1 MNFSFLNKNV
11 SDTQIKLKN
20 RIWLYL
26 ASFIILFLLVVP
38 SLVVIPMSF
47 SAGQYLEFPP
57 KEWSLR
63 WYENYFFSWKVENGF
78 NDWMSATWTSV
89 KVAILTVIMAT
100 PIGTMAAYGL
110 VNGSSR
116 LSKILFPIFISP
128 MMVPIILVAIGLFYF
143 FVQFKLLNTVTGL
156 VLGHSL
162 VAMPLVLIIVSAGLK
177 NYDMNQEK
185 VARSLGATR
194 FRAFR
199 EITLPQIKFSIISAS
214 LIAFLTSFDE
224 IIISLFVAGGDNST
238 ITRSMFL
245 SLRDQIDPTIA
256 AISTILIIVSS
267 GLLILLFAANLP
279 ASAEPEEPA
288 PTIT

>member
-1 MNFSFLNKNV
+1 MSFLNKNV
-11 SDTQIKLKN
+11 SETQIRLKN
-20 RIWLYL
+20 RLWLYIF
-26 ASFIILFLLVVP
+26 SFITLFLLIVP

-47 SAGQYLEFPP
+47 SASQYLEFPP
-57 KEWSLR
+57 REWSLR
-63 WYENYFFSWKVENGF
+63 WYDNYFFSWKVENGF
-78 NDWMSATWTSV
+78 NDWMAATWTSI
-89 KVAILTVIMAT
+89 KVAVLTIFVAV

-110 VNGSSR
+110 VNSSTR
-116 LSKILFPIFISP
+116 ISKILFPIFISP

-143 FVQFKLLNTVTGL
+143 FVQFKLVGSVLGL
-156 VLGHSL
+156 VIGHSL
-162 VAMPLVLIIVSAGLK
+162 VALPLVLIIVFSALK

-185 VARSLGATR
+185 VARSLGAGR

-245 SLRDQIDPTIA
+245 ALRDQIDPTIA
-256 AISTILIIVSS
+256 AISTILIIISS
-267 GLLILLFAANLP
+267 GLLIIVQLLGNKKDQH
-279 ASAEPEEPA
+279 
-288 PTIT
+288 

>member
-1 MNFSFLNKNV
+1 MSFLNKNV
-11 SDTQIKLKN
+11 SETQIRLKN
-20 RIWLYL
+20 RLWLYIF
-26 ASFIILFLLVVP
+26 SFITLLLLIVP

-47 SAGQYLEFPP
+47 SASQYLEFPP
-57 KEWSLR
+57 QEWSLR

-78 NDWMSATWTSV
+78 NDWMAATWTSI
-89 KVAILTVIMAT
+89 KVAVLTIFVAV

-110 VNGSSR
+110 VNSSSR
-116 LSKILFPIFISP
+116 TSKILFPIFISP

-143 FVQFKLLNTVTGL
+143 FVQFKLVGSVLGL
-156 VLGHSL
+156 VIGHCL
-162 VAMPLVLIIVSAGLK
+162 VALPLVLIIVFSALK

-185 VARSLGATR
+185 VARSLGAGR

-245 SLRDQIDPTIA
+245 ALRDQIDPTIA
-256 AISTILIIVSS
+256 AISTILIIISS
-267 GLLILLFAANLP
+267 GLLIIVQLLGNNKDQH
-279 ASAEPEEPA
+279 
-288 PTIT
+288 

>member
-1 MNFSFLNKNV
+1 MSFLNKNV
-11 SDTQIKLKN
+11 SETQIRLKN
-20 RIWLYL
+20 RLWLYIF
-26 ASFIILFLLVVP
+26 SFITLFLLIVP

-47 SAGQYLEFPP
+47 SASQYLEFPP
-57 KEWSLR
+57 QEWSLR

-78 NDWMSATWTSV
+78 NDWMAATWTSI
-89 KVAILTVIMAT
+89 KVAVLTIFVAV

-110 VNGSSR
+110 VNSSSR
-116 LSKILFPIFISP
+116 TSKILFPIFISP

-143 FVQFKLLNTVTGL
+143 FVQFKLVGSVLGL
-156 VLGHSL
+156 VIGHSL
-162 VAMPLVLIIVSAGLK
+162 VALPLVLIIVFSALK

-185 VARSLGATR
+185 VARSLGAGR

-245 SLRDQIDPTIA
+245 ALRDQIDPTIA
-256 AISTILIIVSS
+256 AISTILIIISS
-267 GLLILLFAANLP
+267 GLLIIVQLLGNNKDQL
-279 ASAEPEEPA
+279 
-288 PTIT
+288 

>member
-1 MNFSFLNKNV
+1 MSFLNKNV
-11 SDTQIKLKN
+11 SETQIRLKN
-20 RIWLYL
+20 RLWLYIF
-26 ASFIILFLLVVP
+26 SFITLFLLIVP

-47 SAGQYLEFPP
+47 SASQYLEFPP
-57 KEWSLR
+57 QEWSLR

-78 NDWMSATWTSV
+78 NDWMAATWTSI
-89 KVAILTVIMAT
+89 KVAVLTIFVAV

-110 VNGSSR
+110 VNSSSR
-116 LSKILFPIFISP
+116 TSKILFPIFISP

-143 FVQFKLLNTVTGL
+143 FVQFKLVGSVLGL
-156 VLGHSL
+156 VIGHSL
-162 VAMPLVLIIVSAGLK
+162 VALPLVLIIVFSALK

-185 VARSLGATR
+185 VARSLGAGR

-245 SLRDQIDPTIA
+245 ALRDQIDPTIA
-256 AISTILIIVSS
+256 AISTILIIISS
-267 GLLILLFAANLP
+267 GLLIILQLLGNNKDQH
-279 ASAEPEEPA
+279 
-288 PTIT
+288 

>member
-1 MNFSFLNKNV
+1 MSFLNKNV
-11 SDTQIKLKN
+11 SETQIRLKN
-20 RIWLYL
+20 RLWLYIF
-26 ASFIILFLLVVP
+26 SFITLFLLIVP

-47 SAGQYLEFPP
+47 SSSQYLEFPP
-57 KEWSLR
+57 REWSLR

-78 NDWMSATWTSV
+78 NDWMAATWTSI
-89 KVAILTVIMAT
+89 KVAVLTIFVAV

-110 VNGSSR
+110 INSSSR
-116 LSKILFPIFISP
+116 TSKILFPIFISP

-143 FVQFKLLNTVTGL
+143 FVQFKLVGSVLGL
-156 VLGHSL
+156 VIGHSL
-162 VAMPLVLIIVSAGLK
+162 VALPLVLIIVFSALK

-185 VARSLGATR
+185 VARSLGAGR

-245 SLRDQIDPTIA
+245 ALRDQIDPTIA
-256 AISTILIIVSS
+256 AISTILIIISS
-267 GLLILLFAANLP
+267 GLLIIVQLIGNNKDQH
-279 ASAEPEEPA
+279 
-288 PTIT
+288 

>member
-1 MNFSFLNKNV
+1 MSFLNKNV
-11 SDTQIKLKN
+11 SETQIRLKN
-20 RIWLYL
+20 RLWLYIF
-26 ASFIILFLLVVP
+26 SFITLFLLIVP

-47 SAGQYLEFPP
+47 SSSQYLEFPP
-57 KEWSLR
+57 REWSLR

-78 NDWMSATWTSV
+78 NDWMAATWTSI
-89 KVAILTVIMAT
+89 KVAVLTIFVAV

-110 VNGSSR
+110 VNSSAR
-116 LSKILFPIFISP
+116 ISKILFPIFISP

-143 FVQFKLLNTVTGL
+143 FVQFKLVGSVLGL
-156 VLGHSL
+156 VIGHSL
-162 VAMPLVLIIVSAGLK
+162 VALPLVLIIVFSALK

-185 VARSLGATR
+185 VARSLGAGR

-245 SLRDQIDPTIA
+245 ALRDQIDPTIA
-256 AISTILIIVSS
+256 AISTILIIISS
-267 GLLILLFAANLP
+267 GLLIIVQLLGNKKDQH
-279 ASAEPEEPA
+279 
-288 PTIT
+288 

>member
-1 MNFSFLNKNV
+1 MSFLNKNV
-11 SDTQIKLKN
+11 SETQIRLKN
-20 RIWLYL
+20 RLWLYIF
-26 ASFIILFLLVVP
+26 SFITLFLLIVP

-47 SAGQYLEFPP
+47 SASQYLEFPP
-57 KEWSLR
+57 QEWSLR

-78 NDWMSATWTSV
+78 NDWMAATWTSI
-89 KVAILTVIMAT
+89 KVAVLTIFVAV

-110 VNGSSR
+110 VNSSSR
-116 LSKILFPIFISP
+116 TSKILFPIFISP

-143 FVQFKLLNTVTGL
+143 FVQFKLVGSVLGL
-156 VLGHSL
+156 VIGHSL
-162 VAMPLVLIIVSAGLK
+162 VALPLVLIIVFSALK

-185 VARSLGATR
+185 VARSLGAGR

-245 SLRDQIDPTIA
+245 ALRDQIDPTIA
-256 AISTILIIVSS
+256 AISTILIIISS
-267 GLLILLFAANLP
+267 GLLIIVQLLANNKDQH
-279 ASAEPEEPA
+279 
-288 PTIT
+288 

>member
-1 MNFSFLNKNV
+1 MSFLKKNV
-11 SDTQIKLKN
+11 SETQIRLKD
-20 RIWLYL
+20 RLWLYIF
-26 ASFIILFLLVVP
+26 SFIVLFLLIVP

-47 SAGQYLEFPP
+47 SASQYLEFPP
-57 KEWSLR
+57 REWSLR

-78 NDWMSATWTSV
+78 NDWMQATWTSI
-89 KVAILTVIMAT
+89 KVAILTIFVAT

-110 VNGSSR
+110 VNSNSR
-116 LSKILFPIFISP
+116 VSKILFPIFISP

-143 FVQFKLLNTVTGL
+143 FVQFKLVGSILGL

-162 VAMPLVLIIVSAGLK
+162 VAMPLVLIITFSALK

-245 SLRDQIDPTIA
+245 ALRDQIDPTIA
-256 AISTILIIVSS
+256 AISTILILLSS
-267 GLLILLFAANLP
+267 GLLIFIQLIGNKND
-279 ASAEPEEPA
+279 
-288 PTIT
+288 

>member
-1 MNFSFLNKNV
+1 MSFLNKNV
-11 SDTQIKLKN
+11 SETQIRLKN
-20 RIWLYL
+20 RLWLYIF
-26 ASFIILFLLVVP
+26 SFITLFLLIVP

-47 SAGQYLEFPP
+47 SASQYLEFPP
-57 KEWSLR
+57 REWSLR

-78 NDWMSATWTSV
+78 NDWMAATWTSI
-89 KVAILTVIMAT
+89 KVAILTIFVAV

-110 VNGSSR
+110 VNSSAR
-116 LSKILFPIFISP
+116 ISKILFPIFISP

-143 FVQFKLLNTVTGL
+143 FVQFKLVGSILGL
-156 VLGHSL
+156 VIGHSL
-162 VAMPLVLIIVSAGLK
+162 VALPLVLIIVFSALK

-185 VARSLGATR
+185 VARSLGAGR

-245 SLRDQIDPTIA
+245 ALRDQIDPTIA
-256 AISTILIIVSS
+256 AISTILIIISS
-267 GLLILLFAANLP
+267 GLLIIVQFLGNKKDHH
-279 ASAEPEEPA
+279 
-288 PTIT
+288 

>member
-1 MNFSFLNKNV
+1 MSFLNKNV
-11 SDTQIKLKN
+11 SETQIRLKN
-20 RIWLYL
+20 RLWLYIF
-26 ASFIILFLLVVP
+26 SFITLFLLIVP

-47 SAGQYLEFPP
+47 SASQYLEFPP
-57 KEWSLR
+57 QEWSLR

-78 NDWMSATWTSV
+78 NDWMAATWTSI
-89 KVAILTVIMAT
+89 KVAVLTIFVAV

-110 VNGSSR
+110 VNSSSR
-116 LSKILFPIFISP
+116 TSKILFPIFISP

-143 FVQFKLLNTVTGL
+143 FVQFKLVGSVLGL
-156 VLGHSL
+156 VIGHSL
-162 VAMPLVLIIVSAGLK
+162 VALPLVLIIVFSALK

-185 VARSLGATR
+185 VARSLGAGR

-245 SLRDQIDPTIA
+245 ALRDQIDPTIA
-256 AISTILIIVSS
+256 AISTILIIISS
-267 GLLILLFAANLP
+267 GLLTIVQLLGNNKDQH
-279 ASAEPEEPA
+279 
-288 PTIT
+288 

>member
-1 MNFSFLNKNV
+1 MSFLNKNV
-11 SDTQIKLKN
+11 SETQIRLKN
-20 RIWLYL
+20 RLWLYIF
-26 ASFIILFLLVVP
+26 SFITLFLLIVP

-47 SAGQYLEFPP
+47 SASQYLEFPP
-57 KEWSLR
+57 QEWSLR

-78 NDWMSATWTSV
+78 NDWMAATWTSI
-89 KVAILTVIMAT
+89 KVAVLTIFVAV

-110 VNGSSR
+110 VNSSSR
-116 LSKILFPIFISP
+116 TSKILFPIFISP

-143 FVQFKLLNTVTGL
+143 FVQFKLVGSVVGL
-156 VLGHSL
+156 VIGHSL
-162 VAMPLVLIIVSAGLK
+162 VALPLVLIIVFSALK
-177 NYDMNQEK
+177 SYDMNQEK
-185 VARSLGATR
+185 VARSLGAGR

-245 SLRDQIDPTIA
+245 ALRDQIDPTIA
-256 AISTILIIVSS
+256 AISTILIIISS
-267 GLLILLFAANLP
+267 GLLIIVQLLGDNKDQH
-279 ASAEPEEPA
+279 
-288 PTIT
+288 

>member
-1 MNFSFLNKNV
+1 MSFLNKNV
-11 SDTQIKLKN
+11 SETQIRLKN
-20 RIWLYL
+20 RLWLYIF
-26 ASFIILFLLVVP
+26 SFITLFLLIVP

-47 SAGQYLEFPP
+47 SASQYLEFPP
-57 KEWSLR
+57 REWSLR

-78 NDWMSATWTSV
+78 NDWMAATWTSI
-89 KVAILTVIMAT
+89 KVAVLTIFVAV

-110 VNGSSR
+110 VNSSAR
-116 LSKILFPIFISP
+116 ISKILFPIFISP

-143 FVQFKLLNTVTGL
+143 FVQFKLVGSVLGL
-156 VLGHSL
+156 VIGHSL
-162 VAMPLVLIIVSAGLK
+162 VALPLVLIIVFSALK

-185 VARSLGATR
+185 VARSLGAGR
-194 FRAFR
+194 FRAFS

-245 SLRDQIDPTIA
+245 ALRDQIDPTIA
-256 AISTILIIVSS
+256 AISTILIIISS
-267 GLLILLFAANLP
+267 GLLVIVQLLGNKKDQH
-279 ASAEPEEPA
+279 
-288 PTIT
+288 

>member
-1 MNFSFLNKNV
+1 MSFLNKNV
-11 SDTQIKLKN
+11 SETQIRLKN
-20 RIWLYL
+20 RLWLYIF
-26 ASFIILFLLVVP
+26 SFITLFLLIVP

-47 SAGQYLEFPP
+47 SSSQYLEFPP
-57 KEWSLR
+57 REWSLR

-78 NDWMSATWTSV
+78 NDWMAATWTSI
-89 KVAILTVIMAT
+89 KVAVLTIFVAV

-110 VNGSSR
+110 VNSSSR
-116 LSKILFPIFISP
+116 TSKILFPIFISP

-143 FVQFKLLNTVTGL
+143 FVQFKLVGSVLGL
-156 VLGHSL
+156 VIGHSL
-162 VAMPLVLIIVSAGLK
+162 VALPLVLIIVFSALK

-185 VARSLGATR
+185 VARSLGACR

-245 SLRDQIDPTIA
+245 ALRDQIDPTIA
-256 AISTILIIVSS
+256 AISTILIIISS
-267 GLLILLFAANLP
+267 GLLIIVQLLGNNKDP
-279 ASAEPEEPA
+279 H
-288 PTIT
+288 

>member
-1 MNFSFLNKNV
+1 MSFLNKNV
-11 SDTQIKLKN
+11 SETQIRLKN
-20 RIWLYL
+20 RLWLYIF
-26 ASFIILFLLVVP
+26 SFITLFLLIVP

-47 SAGQYLEFPP
+47 SASQYLEFPP
-57 KEWSLR
+57 REWSLR

-78 NDWMSATWTSV
+78 NDWMAATWTSI
-89 KVAILTVIMAT
+89 KVAVLTIFVAV

-110 VNGSSR
+110 VNSSSR
-116 LSKILFPIFISP
+116 ISKILFPIFISP

-143 FVQFKLLNTVTGL
+143 FVQFKLVGSILGL
-156 VLGHSL
+156 VIGHSL
-162 VAMPLVLIIVSAGLK
+162 VALPLVLIIVFSALK

-185 VARSLGATR
+185 VARSLGAGR

-245 SLRDQIDPTIA
+245 ALRDQIDPTIA
-256 AISTILIIVSS
+256 AISTILIIISS
-267 GLLILLFAANLP
+267 GLLIIVQLLGNKKDQH
-279 ASAEPEEPA
+279 
-288 PTIT
+288 

>member
-1 MNFSFLNKNV
+1 MSFLNKNV
-11 SDTQIKLKN
+11 SETQIRLKN
-20 RIWLYL
+20 RLWLYIF
-26 ASFIILFLLVVP
+26 SFITLFLLIVP

-47 SAGQYLEFPP
+47 SASQYLEFPP
-57 KEWSLR
+57 QEWSLR
-63 WYENYFFSWKVENGF
+63 WYENYFVSWKVENGF
-78 NDWMSATWTSV
+78 NDWMAATWTSI
-89 KVAILTVIMAT
+89 KVAVLTIFVAV

-110 VNGSSR
+110 VNSSSR
-116 LSKILFPIFISP
+116 TSKILFPIFISP

-143 FVQFKLLNTVTGL
+143 FVQFKLVGSVLGL
-156 VLGHSL
+156 VIGHSL
-162 VAMPLVLIIVSAGLK
+162 VALPLVLIIVFSALK

-185 VARSLGATR
+185 VARSLGAGR

-245 SLRDQIDPTIA
+245 ALRDQIDPTIA
-256 AISTILIIVSS
+256 AISTILIIISS
-267 GLLILLFAANLP
+267 GLLIIVQLLGNNKDQH
-279 ASAEPEEPA
+279 
-288 PTIT
+288 

>member
-1 MNFSFLNKNV
+1 MNSSFLNKNV
-11 SDTQIKLKN
+11 SETQIKFKN

-26 ASFIILFLLVVP
+26 VSFTILFLLIVP

-89 KVAILTVIMAT
+89 KVAILTIIVAT

-110 VNGSSR
+110 VNGSSK

-162 VAMPLVLIIVSAGLK
+162 VAMPLVLIIVSSGLK

-199 EITLPQIKFSIISAS
+199 EITLPQIKFSVISAS

-267 GLLILLFAANLP
+267 GLLILVQLLGNKDK
-279 ASAEPEEPA
+279 S
-288 PTIT
+288 T